1 METYLAHHGIL
12 KMTWGVRRWQ
22 NKDGTLTEA
31 GKIRYG
37 RKMTA
42 KRKAAAR
49 KAAQTKKKAA
59 EAKRKE
65 EAKRAGDEKA
75 GKARDVTSMTDQE
88 IRDFLARKDLEQ
100 RYLDAVTPKTIEQG
114 ESATKR
120 FMTKFGSSLVDNL
133 IKEASQKIAK
143 DIVNGVLGSSN
154 NGPGKNNKKSKKKDK
169 SDEENDED

>member
-49 KAAQTKKKAA
+49 KSAQMKKKAA

-65 EAKRAGDEKA
+65 EVKSTAVEKTD
-75 GKARDVTSMTDQE
+75 KPRDVASMTDQE
-88 IRDFLARKDLEQ
+88 IRDFLARKDLEN
-100 RYLDAVTPKTIEQG
+100 RYLDAVTPKVIEKG

-120 FMTKFGSSLVDNL
+120 FMTKFGSSLADNL

-154 NGPGKNNKKSKKKDK
+154 NSSRKNKKKDK
-169 SDEENDED
+169 SDEKDDEN